1 MAPEYGAT
9 CDFFGIDDKTLDY
22 MRLTGRSEENIALVE
37 TYDKEQGLWR
47 HAGMPDPVFTDTL
60 DLDMA
65 SVVPSLA
72 GPKRPQDKV
81 ELTEVDE
88 IGRAHVCTPVSIAQL
103 VCRLLLEKNIT
114 KLII

>member
-1 MAPEYGAT
+1 
-9 CDFFGIDDKTLDY
+9 

-37 TYDKEQGLWR
+37 TYAKAQGLWR

-81 ELTEVDE
+81 VLTEVDDVFNTDLKKVYGKDKPARSE
-88 IGRAHVCTPVSIAQL
+88 ERRVGKECVST
-103 VCRLLLEKNIT
+103 CRSRWST
-114 KLII
+114 YD